1 MLCPMDVAATDP
13 GAGAAP
19 WIVLG
24 AVLGIALVTLAAL
37 VAAVLVRAR
46 RPGAGPE
53 VGEPDDDLPGFH
65 EAPPGFPGARRPPAD
80 GWVSLALPPPAAGTP
95 APDRPSMLLAGLA
108 GGVLLLVGLAA
119 LVAGLGRGEAASR
132 TPPSG
137 VASGHGTAGDVD
149 ARVTFE
155 GLILERRAVGV
166 TVTAPTLE
174 LTVSGGT
181 ARASVT
187 LPAWNCLADE
197 APADPEA
204 ADCAET
210 QTEYA
215 DLATPALD
223 AVRDGEALRVSGR
236 FATVTHPNGGP
247 PEPTGRVYALS
258 FTVTPAG
265 PDGAA
270 GEVRLGD
277 DRATAVAEPGVNVLR
292 RSR

>member
-1 MLCPMDVAATDP
+1 MLCPMDVAATAP
-13 GAGAAP
+13 GPGAAP

-24 AVLGIALVTLAAL
+24 AVLGIALVALAAL
-37 VAAVLVRAR
+37 AAAVLVRTR
-46 RPGAGPE
+46 RPGAGPAA
-53 VGEPDDDLPGFH
+53 GEPDDDLPGFH
-65 EAPPGFPGARRPPAD
+65 EAPPGFPGARRFATD
-80 GWVSLALPPPAAGTP
+80 GWVSLAPPPPAAETST
-95 APDRPSMLLAGLA
+95 ADRPWPLLAGLA
-108 GGVLLLVGLAA
+108 GGVLLLVGVAA
-119 LVAGLGRGEAASR
+119 LLAGLGRGEAAGR
-132 TPPSG
+132 TPPGGSG
-137 VASGHGTAGDVD
+137 TGDGAAKDVE
-149 ARVTFE
+149 ARVSFE

-174 LTVSGGT
+174 LTMTRGT
-181 ARASVT
+181 AHASVT

-215 DLATPALD
+215 DLATPGLD
-223 AVRDGEALRVSGR
+223 VVHDGDALRVSGR
-236 FATVTHPNGGP
+236 FATVTRPNGGP

-258 FTVTPAG
+258 FTVTPDGAE
-265 PDGAA
+265 GAA

-277 DRATAVAEPGVNVLR
+277 DRAPAVAEPGVNVLR